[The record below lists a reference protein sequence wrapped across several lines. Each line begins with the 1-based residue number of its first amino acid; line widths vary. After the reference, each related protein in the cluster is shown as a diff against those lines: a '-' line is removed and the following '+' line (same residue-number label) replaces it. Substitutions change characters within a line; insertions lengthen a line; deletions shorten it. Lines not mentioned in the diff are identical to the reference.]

1 MNDKNEEINK
11 SNFNNIDQKEKI
23 RNQSLGLNFLKK
35 KSVNSAMTKNKF
47 FEKFS
52 HRTNDITPLLN
63 NRMNPLKNCILA
75 LSFSKEERNN
85 NPAILK
91 CIESYLK
98 SLPGFMNIITKEQ
111 GKYTLE
117 EKLKQILINLKYEY
131 YPKNTVMFK
140 YGDKGDKFYIILK
153 GKIGFLIPKK
163 IKCNLNEEEYLSN
176 IIKYYQNGEQ
186 ELVKYILRYN
196 QQIFDFGEDFEK
208 YITDII
214 NDFYKKNKKY
224 KYSMSLYKKLI
235 ELSSYNFKRKNDFKN
250 NNIINIQT
258 YIDMNKII
266 IGNTSSKNKK
276 PVILY
281 NYLYVN
287 NYEDGQTFGYMA
299 LENKSNKRTST
310 AITITDCELAFLDKE
325 EYSELIGGAHHK
337 TRNNLYELIS
347 SLKVLGNISK
357 PTFDY
362 DVIHKIKFINFKTN
376 DIIIEE
382 NKNLNLFF
390 IFYSGSFKLSVTKNI
405 TGLNELICKLKKI
418 RGKILGIP
426 DDIIQKDISEQLLEI
441 NGSIVNKKYCNEA
454 IKKEYLKKHNFTI
467 SIITDSFLLGLPDTV
482 DPETNLTL
490 FNCICISNYCDGYEI
505 TNKALKMIC
514 KGERYKFNNDV
525 IQMSLIK
532 INYYIN
538 RIIHYKNS
546 LLIKIKEM
554 EFSLNKLSKI
564 LVKNKNKCNLK
575 QLNIESKAK
584 SMSFTQNKFLVKK
597 NSINNNERE
606 KINKIIMFKTSTDF
620 RNNKTINIKNSLNLK
635 SISFPKLFKKKLT
648 KSIFS
653 KKYSKRIEINE
664 NSKLKNKKKAI
675 EDIFYKK
682 NKAEDI
688 FENESIEYSK
698 SFTIREE
705 SINKENKS
713 KLLLHNEK
721 KKINKDKNINL
732 ENENL
737 NKKKE
742 NKYNKLYESF
752 WDKQKS
758 YKNNLISNSYIFNP
772 IDEKIK
778 NNKMSMF
785 TEYKEMIKKKI
796 GSYNKDDDTN
806 NNYNTFSTLNNIDYF
821 LSKERK
827 IKDDIFLDL

>member
-98 SLPGFMNIITKEQ
+98 SLPGFINIITKEQ
-111 GKYTLE
+111 GKDTLE

-176 IIKYYQNGEQ
+176 IIKYYQNGEH

-208 YITDII
+208 YINDII

-235 ELSSYNFKRKNDFKN
+235 ELSSYNFKRKHDFKN

-276 PVILY
+276 HAILY

-441 NGSIVNKKYCNEA
+441 NGSIVNKKYWPSG
-454 IKKEYLKKHNFTI
+454 F
-467 SIITDSFLLGLPDTV
+467 
-482 DPETNLTL
+482 
-490 FNCICISNYCDGYEI
+490 
-505 TNKALKMIC
+505 
-514 KGERYKFNNDV
+514 
-525 IQMSLIK
+525 
-532 INYYIN
+532 
-538 RIIHYKNS
+538 
-546 LLIKIKEM
+546 
-554 EFSLNKLSKI
+554 
-564 LVKNKNKCNLK
+564 
-575 QLNIESKAK
+575 
-584 SMSFTQNKFLVKK
+584 
-597 NSINNNERE
+597 
-606 KINKIIMFKTSTDF
+606 
-620 RNNKTINIKNSLNLK
+620 
-635 SISFPKLFKKKLT
+635 
-648 KSIFS
+648 
-653 KKYSKRIEINE
+653 
-664 NSKLKNKKKAI
+664 
-675 EDIFYKK
+675 
-682 NKAEDI
+682 
-688 FENESIEYSK
+688 
-698 SFTIREE
+698 
-705 SINKENKS
+705 
-713 KLLLHNEK
+713 
-721 KKINKDKNINL
+721 
-732 ENENL
+732 
-737 NKKKE
+737 
-742 NKYNKLYESF
+742 
-752 WDKQKS
+752 
-758 YKNNLISNSYIFNP
+758 
-772 IDEKIK
+772 
-778 NNKMSMF
+778 
-785 TEYKEMIKKKI
+785 
-796 GSYNKDDDTN
+796 
-806 NNYNTFSTLNNIDYF
+806 F
-821 LSKERK
+821 LSEKHIFWRRSHERRK
-827 IKDDIFLDL
+827 